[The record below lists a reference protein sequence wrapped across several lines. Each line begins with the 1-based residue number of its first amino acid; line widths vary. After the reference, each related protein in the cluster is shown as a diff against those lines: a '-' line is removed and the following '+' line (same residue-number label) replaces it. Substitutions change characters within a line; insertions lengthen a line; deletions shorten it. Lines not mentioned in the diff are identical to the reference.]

1 MQWIN
6 GTAQAIF
13 RDNANTTPPVAPPPG
28 PGSVSEYPGP
38 VVPVPPVSWQLTGN
52 HWFAVPCIHPADG
65 SIHAVGVVHRGSRS
79 AVEFAG
85 GPNFTDGHGPA
96 LLRPRIVIDGAEHAL
111 ATEGI
116 AWEHVHG
123 WLPTFT
129 AAMSKGQFVAR
140 GTIFAPVG
148 RDADVP
154 GAIYVITLENRNGE
168 NAEVSITLEGTLAHR
183 QARVRT
189 ARTFGD
195 AHRAIRCAGDAVL
208 LDGAGLP
215 GTAALAIAADDGVA
229 VTIDSAEGV
238 PRFTLRSAAVVQP
251 GTTMQVAF
259 YVAAAP
265 ERDGAA
271 ATVLAMKRRGW
282 RSLLTATGEALRTL
296 EQSTGSPALDR
307 MVNRNLL
314 FAYFYATARA
324 IDDARF
330 YLMRSRAPWNGRGVT
345 VRDWDALTWTVPA
358 VQLADAGLAREL
370 IIRACEIHG
379 VAPGRG
385 VHYIDGALFEPGF
398 SIEGVA
404 SFAWATERYIRETG
418 DDQIVEE
425 PALADTLYASS
436 DDLSARRHRD
446 VPLYESEVYPSG
458 APVPL
463 PYTIHANAVAALA
476 LDVFRRTLD
485 AETAK
490 DVEDPSAVRAALL
503 RHFTVDREGKPQ
515 LMSVTDLHGES
526 GRRDDAVG
534 SVLWLPLYEAVDRQ
548 DSVYRRTVKG
558 LAGNGEAEGE
568 PIALARQ
575 CARLVGPDAGSA
587 LAWLRQAPL
596 DNGLAAELLD
606 VDGRAVANGADA
618 SLSGLLAYAIWYAVH
633 ALGVTP

>member
-1 MQWIN
+1 M
-6 GTAQAIF
+6 
-13 RDNANTTPPVAPPPG
+13 
-28 PGSVSEYPGP
+28 SEYPGP
-38 VVPVPPVSWQLTGN
+38 VLPVPSVSWQLTGN
-52 HWFAVPCIHPADG
+52 HWLAVPCIHPADG
-65 SIHAVGVVHRGSRS
+65 SIHAIGVVHRGSRS

-85 GPNFTDGHGPA
+85 NPDFVDGRGPA
-96 LLRPRIVIDGAEHAL
+96 LLRPRIAIDGTEYAL

-116 AWEHVHG
+116 AWEHIHG

-129 AAMSKGQFVAR
+129 AAISKGPYVAR

-154 GAIYVITLENRNGE
+154 GAIYVIALENRGSE
-168 NAEVSITLEGTLAHR
+168 SAEVSITLDGVLGYR

-189 ARTFGD
+189 GRPLGD
-195 AHRAIRCAGDAVL
+195 AHRVIRGMADSVL

-215 GTAALAIAADDGVA
+215 GSAALAVAGDDGVA
-229 VTIDSAEGV
+229 VTIDTDGDAPGFV
-238 PRFTLRSAAVVQP
+238 LRSTATVQP
-251 GTTMQVAF
+251 GTTMQAAF
-259 YVAAAP
+259 YLAVAP

-282 RSLLTATGEALRTL
+282 RSLLTATSEALRTL

-330 YLMRSRAPWNGRGVT
+330 YLMRSRAPWNGRGLT

-436 DDLSARRHRD
+436 DDLSARRNRD

-490 DVEDPSAVRAALL
+490 DIEDPSAVRAALL
-503 RHFTVDREGKPQ
+503 RHFTVDREGKSQ
-515 LMSVTDLHGES
+515 LMAVTDLHGGS

-558 LAGNGEAEGE
+558 LAANGDGE
-568 PIALARQ
+568 ENTVALARQ

-606 VDGRAVANGADA
+606 GDGRAVANGGDA
-618 SLSGLLAYAIWYAVH
+618 SLSGLLAYAIWYAIH